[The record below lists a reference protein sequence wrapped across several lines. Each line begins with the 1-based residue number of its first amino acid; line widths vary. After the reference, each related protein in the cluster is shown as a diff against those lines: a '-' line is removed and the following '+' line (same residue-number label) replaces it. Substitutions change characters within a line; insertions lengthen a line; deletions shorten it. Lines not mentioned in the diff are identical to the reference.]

1 MMDHLPHVLQFLKQL
16 QQVPYLASKNL
27 YRVAHHFLEMD
38 DQRFEHF
45 LQTLRSAHQYT
56 VKCGTCWSWKEQN
69 IACPWCSSAKRN
81 QQQICVVE
89 TWHDLYAI
97 EKTGAYQGTYHV
109 LGGAICPLD
118 GIGPEDLMIESLLE
132 RAKNSCQE
140 IILAMN
146 QTPEGE
152 ATAAFIARK
161 LETNTKDI
169 RVTCLSRGVPVG
181 SSLESMDRLTIF
193 KALTERRMF

>member
-1 MMDHLPHVLQFLKQL
+1 MMDHLPHVMQFLKQL

-38 DQRFEHF
+38 DQRFERF
-45 LQTLRSAHQYT
+45 IAAIKAAHNST
-56 VKCGTCWSWKEQN
+56 TKCTTCWSWKEQSL
-69 IACPWCSSAKRN
+69 ACPWCTSVKRN
-81 QQQICVVE
+81 QNQICVVE

-97 EKTGAYQGTYHV
+97 EKTGAFQGTYHV
-109 LGGAICPLD
+109 LGGAISPLD
-118 GIGPEDLMIESLLE
+118 GLGPEDLTIDSLLQ
-132 RAKNSCQE
+132 RARNCQE
-140 IILAMN
+140 IILAVN

-161 LETNTKDI
+161 LESVKPDL
-169 RVTCLSRGVPVG
+169 RVTCLSRGIPVG

-193 KALTERRMF
+193 KAITERRSF